1 MASDNRGLFTKVIDQ
16 INPFDGG
23 KSYGRGWTDAD
34 VKAVYPT
41 PAIDITVPTGND
53 ATGGSTGGS
62 AYGGSGGGS
71 YDPAAVAY
79 YDAQRGNLERQLGRA
94 DTALSQGLTN
104 LTNSYN
110 SEVSKANTQRSRA
123 LEDYGIQRDDTGR
136 AKDTALDKVNTN
148 ARTLADSLRR
158 RIGLASGSGSSA
170 YQIAAPGAVAREAS
184 ANRTG
189 VLENFGEN
197 YRALDLAERRAK
209 EDFASLLDDLL
220 RQKQSRELG
229 LRQGIEGQKNDI
241 SSQLAQL
248 AGQKAQATGG
258 GYAATVAAMQPYL
271 DQIAAREST
280 IDSLFKQF
288 TTPYS
293 VKAINVQK
301 PELRDYLVDRAA
313 INANNESGAQ
323 DPYAPY
329 GNLLKREDE
338 QQPVLG
344 Y

>member
-1 MASDNRGLFTKVIDQ
+1 MSFGIPQVFDPRNAVSKAWDQ
-16 INPFDGG
+16 INPFD
-23 KSYGRGWTDAD
+23 SGRTWQNPGASQQTVTPINTPQAQALNPTKNDTSTVTEA
-34 VKAVYPT
+34 VKPT
-41 PAIDITVPTGND
+41 P
-53 ATGGSTGGS
+53 
-62 AYGGSGGGS
+62 
-71 YDPAAVAY
+71 PAAAAY
-79 YDAQRGNLERQLGRA
+79 YDAQRSNLERQLGRA
-94 DTALSQGLTN
+94 DTALNQGLTN

-110 SEVSKANTQRSRA
+110 SEVSKANGQRSRA

-136 AKDTALDKVNTN
+136 AKDSALDKVNTN

-184 ANRTG
+184 ADRTG

-248 AGQKAQATGG
+248 AGQRAQATGG

-271 DQIAAREST
+271 DQIAAREGT
-280 IDSLFKQF
+280 IDNLFSQF
-288 TTPYS
+288 TTPYA
-293 VKAINVQK
+293 VKQVNVQK

-313 INANNESGAQ
+313 INANNESGGQ